1 MTVIIVG
8 FRRGTGLVAAA
19 GGVHRLGVLSGRRW
33 WLADTMGN
41 ASVPLGSTAAGRDRL
56 LQPFSSSV
64 GFYAEEEQNQEEDRM
79 SKLMEADGYMGQRIT
94 FDGQTVTVVKR
105 KKEVRF
111 RAADVRAIQWK
122 DARKWWN
129 GEVKFVVPG
138 ASDAPQTGSYWT
150 KTGKDE
156 GHRYTITFLVEQS
169 AAMRAVC
176 DAIQRA
182 GGNHL
187 DQAKL
192 TNEDQNDAH

>member
-1 MTVIIVG
+1 M
-8 FRRGTGLVAAA
+8 
-19 GGVHRLGVLSGRRW
+19 
-33 WLADTMGN
+33 
-41 ASVPLGSTAAGRDRL
+41 PLGSTAAGRDRL

-64 GFYAEEEQNQEEDRM
+64 GLDAEEKQNQEEDRM

-138 ASDAPQTGSYWT
+138 ASDVPQTGSYWT

-156 GHRYTITFLVEQS
+156 GYRYTITFLVEQA

-182 GGNHL
+182 GANHL
-187 DQAKL
+187 DQAKI
-192 TNEDQNDAH
+192 TNEDQKDDN

>member
-1 MTVIIVG
+1 MPKKSKI
-8 FRRGTGLVAAA
+8 RRKIG
-19 GGVHRLGVLSGRRW
+19 
-33 WLADTMGN
+33 
-41 ASVPLGSTAAGRDRL
+41 
-56 LQPFSSSV
+56 
-64 GFYAEEEQNQEEDRM
+64 M

-156 GHRYTITFLVEQS
+156 GYRYTITFLVEQA

-182 GGNHL
+182 GANHL
-187 DQAKL
+187 DQAKI
-192 TNEDQNDAH
+192 TNEDQKDDN